1 MVSDPKM
8 RKKDIKDRES
18 ASKENDSSVTSV
30 LRGLGNIL
38 STLISVAVV
47 VLVIAL
53 LAVRVAGF
61 KLYTIESGSMEP
73 SYPVNSLVVVK
84 QAEFED
90 IEIGDVIT
98 YKMSSAGVTVTHR
111 VTEIN
116 EDNESF
122 TTKGDANAQE
132 DAAPV
137 QYEDVVGVVI
147 FDIPKLGVAV
157 SFITERKIVFIV
169 FIILLLAVSI
179 VWDTVT
185 GRKMKKA
192 AAGPADLPDSADKGE
207 WSVDSGDDGEVDD

>member
-18 ASKENDSSVTSV
+18 ASKENDSSVTSI
-30 LRGLGNIL
+30 LKGLSNIF
-38 STLISVAVV
+38 STLFIVAVV

-147 FDIPKLGVAV
+147 FDIPKLGAAV
-157 SFITERKIVFIV
+157 SFITERKIVFIIL
-169 FIILLLAVSI
+169 IILLLAVSI

>member
-1 MVSDPKM
+1 MAPDPKM

-30 LRGLGNIL
+30 LRGVGNIL
-38 STLISVAVV
+38 STLITVTVV

-122 TTKGDANAQE
+122 TTKGDANEQE

-157 SFITERKIVFIV
+157 SFITERKIVFIIL
-169 FIILLLAVSI
+169 IILLLAVSI

-207 WSVDSGDDGEVDD
+207 WSVDSGEDGEVDD